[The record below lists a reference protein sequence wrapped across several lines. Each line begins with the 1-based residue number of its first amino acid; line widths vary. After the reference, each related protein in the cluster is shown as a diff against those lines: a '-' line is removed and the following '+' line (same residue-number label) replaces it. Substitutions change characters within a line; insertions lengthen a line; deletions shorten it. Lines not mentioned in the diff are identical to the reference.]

1 MFSLRSNVLP
11 CGAKDRLTG
20 FAMTEP
26 RAKRNRKRGRGGRPK
41 SDPAAVR
48 SQTIGVR
55 VNASEWDQLQ
65 VKASSMGMSPA
76 QWLRH
81 AALARMLPRRPA
93 PELNR
98 RAYADLARVGSNVN
112 QLAKASNEGRI
123 PEQSGELLRELL
135 ELLREIRLQ
144 LLGAVDDCEAD

>member
-1 MFSLRSNVLP
+1 
-11 CGAKDRLTG
+11 
-20 FAMTEP
+20 MTEP
-26 RAKRNRKRGRGGRPK
+26 ETKRHRKRGRGGRPK
-41 SDPAAVR
+41 SDPAALR

-65 VKASSMGMSPA
+65 IKASSMGMSPA

-112 QLAKASNEGRI
+112 QFAKASNEDRI
-123 PEQSGELLRELL
+123 PEQPGELLRELL
-135 ELLREIRLQ
+135 ELLKEIRLQ